1 MYRSMPKIHHA
12 KFVDYRKMKTNS
24 TSTAQQRWEENQ
36 VPLDVPFCFERKITQ
51 DFLCMGNKED
61 AGVPVYIEIHKRNK
75 NAGTQTLLI
84 FYKIQ
89 IRFPIQMRSAD
100 SLLAVI

>member
-1 MYRSMPKIHHA
+1 MA
-12 KFVDYRKMKTNS
+12 KTNP
-24 TSTAQQRWEENQ
+24 TTTAQQRWEENHVSPG
-36 VPLDVPFCFERKITQ
+36 VPVYLERRVAH
-51 DFLCMGNKED
+51 DFLCAENKE

>member
-1 MYRSMPKIHHA
+1 M
-12 KFVDYRKMKTNS
+12 
-24 TSTAQQRWEENQ
+24 
-36 VPLDVPFCFERKITQ
+36 ERKFAH
-51 DFLCMGNKED
+51 DFLNAGNKD

>member
-1 MYRSMPKIHHA
+1 M
-12 KFVDYRKMKTNS
+12 
-24 TSTAQQRWEENQ
+24 
-36 VPLDVPFCFERKITQ
+36 ERKFAH
-51 DFLCMGNKED
+51 DFLCAGNKED

>member
-1 MYRSMPKIHHA
+1 MRVIGGLCINSEGLD
-12 KFVDYRKMKTNS
+12 DYMNGC
-24 TSTAQQRWEENQ
+24 
-36 VPLDVPFCFERKITQ
+36 LERKFAH
-51 DFLCMGNKED
+51 DFLCAGNKD

-100 SLLAVI
+100 SLPAVI

>member
-1 MYRSMPKIHHA
+1 MIFSVKKI
-12 KFVDYRKMKTNS
+12 KKR
-24 TSTAQQRWEENQ
+24 
-36 VPLDVPFCFERKITQ
+36 
-51 DFLCMGNKED
+51 
-61 AGVPVYIEIHKRNK
+61 GVLVYIEIHKRNK

>member
-1 MYRSMPKIHHA
+1 MTLLFLFY
-12 KFVDYRKMKTNS
+12 
-24 TSTAQQRWEENQ
+24 
-36 VPLDVPFCFERKITQ
+36 FCFERKITQ
-51 DFLCMGNKED
+51 DSLCVGNKE
-61 AGVPVYIEIHKRNK
+61 ASVPVYIEIHKRNK

-89 IRFPIQMRSAD
+89 IRFPTQMRSAD